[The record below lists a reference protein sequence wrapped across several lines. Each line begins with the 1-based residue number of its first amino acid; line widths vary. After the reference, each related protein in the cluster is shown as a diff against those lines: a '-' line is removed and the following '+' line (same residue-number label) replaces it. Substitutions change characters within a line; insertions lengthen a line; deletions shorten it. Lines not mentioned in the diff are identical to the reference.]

1 MSLISSSPTQ
11 VRAYAAAI
19 DACLHSHLFVLPPA
33 DSGQL
38 QIKEVL
44 PIPYTVYMNVD
55 RNQARIFLFGI
66 GAKDTVVV
74 ETSGY
79 SELII
84 GVLKKQHDSSR
95 KEKQERGWVLDS
107 MSDPT
112 GVVDLHVKS
121 AAVTEAGSS
130 DEYMPYDWNK
140 VKLKCKVRLS
150 RPLDPW
156 QVSTTRRHLRRHWP
170 LSQRGEHAIPSDRLR
185 LCSATDTL
193 FHVRLYRYTTEEFM
207 HASYLLYAYTFPDR
221 KIWSRPQRP

>member
-1 MSLISSSPTQ
+1 MTRVPPLTS
-11 VRAYAAAI
+11 VRVAA
-19 DACLHSHLFVLPPA
+19 PA

-44 PIPYTVYMNVD
+44 PIPFTVYMNVE
-55 RNQARIFLFGI
+55 RNQARIVLFGI

-140 VKLKCKVRLS
+140 VKFKCKVTLS
-150 RPLDPW
+150 KCN
-156 QVSTTRRHLRRHWP
+156 T
-170 LSQRGEHAIPSDRLR
+170 DR
-185 LCSATDTL
+185 
-193 FHVRLYRYTTEEFM
+193 Y
-207 HASYLLYAYTFPDR
+207 
-221 KIWSRPQRP
+221 

>member
-1 MSLISSSPTQ
+1 MTRVPPLTS
-11 VRAYAAAI
+11 VRVAA
-19 DACLHSHLFVLPPA
+19 PA

-66 GAKDTVVV
+66 GTKDTVVV

-84 GVLKKQHDSSR
+84 GVLKKQGKQHDSSR

-130 DEYMPYDWNK
+130 DEYMPYD
-140 VKLKCKVRLS
+140 CGIR
-150 RPLDPW
+150 
-156 QVSTTRRHLRRHWP
+156 
-170 LSQRGEHAIPSDRLR
+170 
-185 LCSATDTL
+185 
-193 FHVRLYRYTTEEFM
+193 
-207 HASYLLYAYTFPDR
+207 
-221 KIWSRPQRP
+221 

>member
-1 MSLISSSPTQ
+1 MRAPPPLTRVPPLTS
-11 VRAYAAAI
+11 VRVAA
-19 DACLHSHLFVLPPA
+19 PA

-66 GAKDTVVV
+66 GTKDTVVV

-140 VKLKCKVRLS
+140 VKLKCKVTLS

-170 LSQRGEHAIPSDRLR
+170 FSQRGEHALPSGPDSVLR
-185 LCSATDTL
+185 LWTDTCFTL
-193 FHVRLYRYTTEEFM
+193 SFSSGLSRPLQNKRVL
-207 HASYLLYAYTFPDR
+207 SYLLHAV
-221 KIWSRPQRP
+221 

>member
-1 MSLISSSPTQ
+1 MARLWHSFMSLISSSPTQ

-19 DACLHSHLFVLPPA
+19 DACLHSHLFLLPPA

-38 QIKEVL
+38 QNIKEVL
-44 PIPYTVYMNVD
+44 PIPYTVYMNIE

-140 VKLKCKVRLS
+140 VKLKCKVTLS
-150 RPLDPW
+150 RPLDPNFSVNLVQDVEGHLERFPETA
-156 QVSTTRRHLRRHWP
+156 QVQITVKLLKPTVERATAEGGHG
-170 LSQRGEHAIPSDRLR
+170 LSSSGPE
-185 LCSATDTL
+185 
-193 FHVRLYRYTTEEFM
+193 
-207 HASYLLYAYTFPDR
+207 
-221 KIWSRPQRP
+221 

>member
-1 MSLISSSPTQ
+1 
-11 VRAYAAAI
+11 VRAPPPLTRVPPLTSVRVAA
-19 DACLHSHLFVLPPA
+19 PA

-66 GAKDTVVV
+66 GTKDTVVV

-140 VKLKCKVRLS
+140 VKLKCKVTLS
-150 RPLDPW
+150 RPLDPNFSVSLVQDVDSHLERFPETA
-156 QVSTTRRHLRRHWP
+156 QVQITVQLLKPTVERATAEGGHG
-170 LSQRGEHAIPSDRLR
+170 LSSSGPE
-185 LCSATDTL
+185 
-193 FHVRLYRYTTEEFM
+193 
-207 HASYLLYAYTFPDR
+207 
-221 KIWSRPQRP
+221 

>member
-1 MSLISSSPTQ
+1 
-11 VRAYAAAI
+11 VRAPPPLTRVPPLTSVRVAA
-19 DACLHSHLFVLPPA
+19 PA

-66 GAKDTVVV
+66 GTKDTVVV

-140 VKLKCKVRLS
+140 VKLKCKVS

-170 LSQRGEHAIPSDRLR
+170 LSQRGEHALPSGPDSVLR
-185 LCSATDTL
+185 LWTDT
-193 FHVRLYRYTTEEFM
+193 
-207 HASYLLYAYTFPDR
+207 
-221 KIWSRPQRP
+221 

>member
-1 MSLISSSPTQ
+1 MRAPPPLTRVPPLTS
-11 VRAYAAAI
+11 VRVAA
-19 DACLHSHLFVLPPA
+19 PA

-140 VKLKCKVRLS
+140 VKLKCKVTLS

-170 LSQRGEHAIPSDRLR
+170 LSQRGEHALPSGPDSVLR
-185 LCSATDTL
+185 LWTDTCFTSGL
-193 FHVRLYRYTTEEFM
+193 SRYKTEECM
-207 HASYLLYAYTFPDR
+207 LASYLLYACTFPDR
-221 KIWSRPQRP
+221 KIWSGPQRP

>member
-1 MSLISSSPTQ
+1 MPPLTS
-11 VRAYAAAI
+11 VRVAA
-19 DACLHSHLFVLPPA
+19 PA

-44 PIPYTVYMNVD
+44 PIPFTVYMNVE
-55 RNQARIFLFGI
+55 RNQARIVLFGI

-130 DEYMPYDWNK
+130 DGMYDWNK
-140 VKLKCKVRLS
+140 VKLKCKVTLS
-150 RPLDPW
+150 RPLDPDFSVSLVQAVESHLERFPETA
-156 QVSTTRRHLRRHWP
+156 QVQITVELLKPTVERATAEGGHG
-170 LSQRGEHAIPSDRLR
+170 LSSSGPEA
-185 LCSATDTL
+185 
-193 FHVRLYRYTTEEFM
+193 
-207 HASYLLYAYTFPDR
+207 
-221 KIWSRPQRP
+221 

>member
-1 MSLISSSPTQ
+1 MRAPPPLTRVPPLTS
-11 VRAYAAAI
+11 VRVAA
-19 DACLHSHLFVLPPA
+19 PA

-66 GAKDTVVV
+66 GTKDTVVV

-140 VKLKCKVRLS
+140 VKLKCKVTLS
-150 RPLDPW
+150 RPLDPP
-156 QVSTTRRHLRRHWP
+156 VAGFDDAAPLTAPLAIIAKRRTRASIR
-170 LSQRGEHAIPSDRLR
+170 AR
-185 LCSATDTL
+185 LCSATVD
-193 FHVRLYRYTTEEFM
+193 
-207 HASYLLYAYTFPDR
+207 
-221 KIWSRPQRP
+221 